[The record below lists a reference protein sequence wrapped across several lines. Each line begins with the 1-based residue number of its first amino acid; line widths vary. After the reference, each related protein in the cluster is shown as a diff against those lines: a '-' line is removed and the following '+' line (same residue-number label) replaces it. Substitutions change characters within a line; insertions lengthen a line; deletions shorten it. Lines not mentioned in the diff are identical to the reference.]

1 MRRTAILIAALTG
14 VLFAPHAPSQEIG
27 ESYFGVGYG
36 VVWSD
41 SASPYPQTL
50 DDGTAAGGKI
60 YGGSMGDR
68 FGIELGLYSLGKF
81 DVNLLGAKLAETATT
96 AVAVSGVMAT
106 PLGGGYSFHAK
117 LGLAFTQAEFTCSG
131 AQCATLSPVG
141 VNTKKRGTSGLLGL
155 GIGARLGQNVIMRVD
170 FEHFGNVHHQIG
182 TFAYN
187 DGYDI
192 FSVSAQ
198 FNF

>member
-14 VLFAPHAPSQEIG
+14 VLFAPHALSQEIG
-27 ESYFGVGYG
+27 QSYFGVGYG
-36 VVWSD
+36 AVWSD
-41 SASPYPQTL
+41 SASPYANTL

-60 YGGSMGDR
+60 YGGKMGDR

-131 AQCATLSPVG
+131 AQCATQSPVG
-141 VNTKKRGTSGLLGL
+141 VNTKKRGTSGVFGL
-155 GIGARLGQNVIMRVD
+155 GVGAKLSQGVLVRVD
-170 FEHFGNVHHQIG
+170 FEHFGNVHHQISNTEYG
-182 TFAYN
+182 
-187 DGYDI
+187 DGYDMM
-192 FSVSAQ
+192 SVSLQ